1 LDVTLRPSTSTPTG
15 TGLLSLSN
23 LSAPGLP
30 KQLETPS
37 YYRINMRVNS
47 YLAFYACA
55 VNYEE
60 LLLFMHAFLNIQKW
74 IKSSKITTTVKAEE
88 RQRPTKARTVKDE
101 RTKKMKVIVPK
112 NYAKLPYDIARI
124 GEREERKPFI
134 SSWSNSA

>member
-1 LDVTLRPSTSTPTG
+1 
-15 TGLLSLSN
+15 
-23 LSAPGLP
+23 
-30 KQLETPS
+30 
-37 YYRINMRVNS
+37 MRVNS

-60 LLLFMHAFLNIQKW
+60 LLLFMHAFLNKFHSEMDKI
-74 IKSSKITTTVKAEE
+74 IKDHNNCESRRKAKANKSKNCE
-88 RQRPTKARTVKDE
+88 RRKNQENESDRADHFTR
-101 RTKKMKVIVPK
+101 K